1 MAPEYPIIVGVGQI
15 TNRAV
20 DAQTSK
26 EPLELMELAARR
38 AETDAGGGALLA
50 NVDSVQVVGVLSWP
64 SADPPADLA
73 ARLGAHPSQTLY
85 TTIGGNTPQS
95 LVNET
100 AERIVRG
107 DVRLAL
113 LAGGDAVHSLRLAR
127 KRNEQLSWTARG
139 QPATNWGDGRPGSNE
154 LEGRHGA
161 TPQGKLTANRII
173 TGFFTDTHTLFRLI
187 HCLVSICRTPY

>member
-15 TNRAV
+15 TNRSV
-20 DAQTSK
+20 DTQTAK
-26 EPLELMELAARR
+26 DPLELMELASRL
-38 AETDAGGGALLA
+38 AEADAGGSELLA
-50 NVDSVQVVGVLSWP
+50 KVDSVQVVGVLSWP

-73 ARLGAHPSQTLY
+73 ARLEAHPSETLY

-113 LAGGDAVHSLRLAR
+113 LAGADAVHSLRLAR
-127 KRNEQLSWTARG
+127 KRNEQLSWAERG

-161 TPQGKLTANRII
+161 TMP
-173 TGFFTDTHTLFRLI
+173 I
-187 HCLVSICRTPY
+187 HF